1 MIRSFIFL
9 LLLFLLTDRVHNAQ
23 SLFDD
28 GGFKTIDKAAKGA
41 QNIGQEFGS
50 RTQKNAECIADNSK
64 CSKEDLNKPRS
75 DGRIQVPDQSQKK
88 KKKKHPSE
96 ESLAEAKR
104 RDMQQRKEINERNK
118 TRREEW
124 EKEHNAS
131 FYG

>member
-28 GGFKTIDKAAKGA
+28 GVFKTIDKAAKGA

-64 CSKEDLNKPRS
+64 CHKADLNKPRS
-75 DGRIQVPDQSQKK
+75 DGRFQVPDQSQKK
-88 KKKKHPSE
+88 KKQPSKE
-96 ESLAEAKR
+96 ELAEENR
-104 RDMQQRKEINERNK
+104 R
-118 TRREEW
+118 RREAS
-124 EKEHNAS
+124 EKQRRAS
-131 FYG
+131 RVFG